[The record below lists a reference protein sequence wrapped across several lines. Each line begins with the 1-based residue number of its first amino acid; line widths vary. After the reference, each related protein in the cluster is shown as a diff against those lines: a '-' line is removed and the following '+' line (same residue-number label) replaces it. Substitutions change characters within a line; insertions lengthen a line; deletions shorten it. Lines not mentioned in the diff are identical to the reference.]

1 MSTLNGKSFKD
12 MLLTVFDEFSPV
24 ITKRKRG
31 KFSSWLS
38 AEMKSHINIRDK
50 LMQKARKS
58 SVNPHR
64 EDYKWKRNKV
74 NIMIRKAKSDYT
86 RTLLPENSRNPDGFG
101 AAIKRVFP

>member
-1 MSTLNGKSFKD
+1 
-12 MLLTVFDEFSPV
+12 
-24 ITKRKRG
+24 
-31 KFSSWLS
+31 
-38 AEMKSHINIRDK
+38 
-50 LMQKARKS
+50 MQKARKS

-101 AAIKRVFP
+101 AAIKRVFPWKAKNVKSEKSFVINGIKSIKPNEIANGFGN